1 MACLLGTARTNI
13 GITTAKLVEGYLSR
27 NVQVPSMYSTR
38 IIQMAKKPAIIA
50 TTAATPPFANRE
62 VAGDEVVGDEA
73 AELADEALVG
83 TEVMDVPV
91 EVPSTG
97 VDPLAEVMEDPAAL
111 DATDEA
117 PLEVPVTV
125 LGGVVYGIELG
136 VPVAVGAG
144 NEVHSADCK
153 ATAAGRSVGQCI

>member
-13 GITTAKLVEGYLSR
+13 GITTAKLMEGYLSR

-83 TEVMDVPV
+83 AEVVDDLPV

-111 DATDEA
+111 DAEDDA
-117 PLEVPVTV
+117 PLTVLVSV
-125 LGGVVYGIELG
+125 LGGVEYGIELG
-136 VPVAVGAG
+136 VAVAVGGG
-144 NEVHSADCK
+144 NEPHS
-153 ATAAGRSVGQCI
+153 